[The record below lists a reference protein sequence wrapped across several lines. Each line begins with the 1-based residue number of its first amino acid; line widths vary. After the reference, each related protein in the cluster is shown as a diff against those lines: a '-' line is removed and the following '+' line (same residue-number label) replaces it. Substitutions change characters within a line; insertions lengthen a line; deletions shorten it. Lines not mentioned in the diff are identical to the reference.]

1 MGLDIQIPPN
11 KREKPGFFCKN
22 HGRFG
27 PDPVH
32 NLHGVILWYSPRLI
46 LDTARS
52 QKSVVYLG
60 GDLTH
65 LLTSGYLALS

>member
-1 MGLDIQIPPN
+1 MGLEIQIPPN
-11 KREKPGFFCKN
+11 KREKPGFFVKSD
-22 HGRFG
+22 

-52 QKSVVYLG
+52 KKSVVYLG
-60 GDLTH
+60 GGGSDTFA
-65 LLTSGYLALS
+65 YIWF